1 MTTAEATTADP
12 TAALIDDGR
21 VTARQF
27 AILASCFVLNMLDGF
42 DVTVMSFTASPIGRE
57 FGLSGE
63 QLGIVFSLALAGM
76 MAGAMFLAPVSDIVG
91 RRRTI
96 LASVTLIGVSMLAT
110 PYAQNLTA
118 LAVARFVTGLG
129 VGAMLASLAA
139 IASEYLPD
147 RYRSFGVVA
156 ITAGYPAGAT
166 AGAFVAAPMIAEFG
180 WRSVFFAGGAATLA
194 MLVVVLAL
202 IPESL
207 AWLNQHRPPDA
218 LGRINA
224 ALKAIG
230 KTTVTALP
238 VPAAAPERRGGA
250 QRFLANLLA
259 LLAPGRA
266 LLTLT
271 VWLTFFFCFIALYFL
286 MSWIPKLVEASG
298 HSLSIGIYTSST
310 FNLGGV
316 LGMLL
321 LGFLSTRLAL
331 TRLIALFVCAAAA
344 LMVLFGFLPQTVPVL
359 LVMTAAIGF
368 LLQGGFT
375 GMYAVAA
382 KVYPAD
388 IRATGVGWAIGLGR
402 LGAVVGPYLGGL
414 AIDAQFSMATSFAL
428 FAIPLAIGGVLA
440 YLLNVR

>member
-1 MTTAEATTADP
+1 
-12 TAALIDDGR
+12 
-21 VTARQF
+21 
-27 AILASCFVLNMLDGF
+27 
-42 DVTVMSFTASPIGRE
+42 
-57 FGLSGE
+57 
-63 QLGIVFSLALAGM
+63 
-76 MAGAMFLAPVSDIVG
+76 VSDIVG